1 MAANKILVK
10 LSSWQGGRKEAGARP
25 LSLKFSKYVLIALE
39 SFHLITLG
47 NNNKP
52 LGYGTRLNV
61 IIVIGVVFRGYIY
74 EFSVFKGVRPR
85 GHAATRESSQ

>member
-1 MAANKILVK
+1 MTANKILVK
-10 LSSWQGGRKEAGARP
+10 LSSWQRGRKEAGARL
-25 LSLKFSKYVLIALE
+25 LSLKFRKYVLIALE